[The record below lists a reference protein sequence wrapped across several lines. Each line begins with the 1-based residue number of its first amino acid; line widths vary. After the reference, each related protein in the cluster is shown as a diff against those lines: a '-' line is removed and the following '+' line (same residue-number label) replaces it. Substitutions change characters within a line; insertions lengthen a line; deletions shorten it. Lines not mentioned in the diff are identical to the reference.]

1 LGNFGNVAIL
11 AASRKELEE
20 VLEEGDKFVLALA
33 VGQEEGE
40 EYREVAGLQEDLL
53 GEVSGELAGE
63 DRALVDILKRG

>member
-1 LGNFGNVAIL
+1 MGNFGNVAIL

-20 VLEEGDKFVLALA
+20 VLEEGDEFVLALA

>member
-20 VLEEGDKFVLALA
+20 VLEEGDEFVLALA